1 MSGRAAL
8 PRAGGYLQCG
18 DGRSYDKV
26 LYSRRVILGFTM
38 SLVKVQVWDAT
49 GNKRQ
54 DVQMPDD
61 APVNRLLVVLLEK
74 LSFPMYAPDGQP
86 LSYKLHHR
94 SSGKQLLDDQTL
106 NDIGVKEGDVLRLQ
120 PEITAG

>member
-1 MSGRAAL
+1 
-8 PRAGGYLQCG
+8 
-18 DGRSYDKV
+18 
-26 LYSRRVILGFTM
+26 M
-38 SLVKVQVWDAT
+38 SLVNVQVWDAT

-54 DVQMPDD
+54 EVQMPDD
-61 APVNRLLVVLLEK
+61 APINRLMVVLLEK

-94 SSGKQLLDDQTL
+94 SSGKQLLDEQSLKDV
-106 NDIGVKEGDVLRLQ
+106 GVQPGDVLRLQ